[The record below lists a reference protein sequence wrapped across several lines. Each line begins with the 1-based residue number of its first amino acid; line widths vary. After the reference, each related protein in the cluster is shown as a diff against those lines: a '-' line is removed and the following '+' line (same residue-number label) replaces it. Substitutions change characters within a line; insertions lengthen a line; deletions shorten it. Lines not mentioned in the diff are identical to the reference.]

1 MSKYQREERSV
12 VVLGAGVTGLTTAL
26 AIQEK
31 GGYEVSVIAETLPS
45 DPKRPEYTSPWAGAH
60 QALHTGQDERDRRL
74 EQDTFS
80 IMWELAGQGSPA
92 EHCLRRITEREYFR
106 DELDF
111 QTHWMPDFRQIP
123 SDSLVS
129 NAQRGYAYSTYTVDP
144 PLYLNY
150 LLSRFLARGGT
161 VVRGKVQHVSQVLE
175 GGIDVFNR
183 GRASTTPVDALIVC
197 AGLGARTLG
206 GVEDEAVYPNR
217 GQVIL
222 LKAPWITEACRI
234 SDSTGGD
241 QTYVIPR
248 QNGVVSMGSTKS
260 PNDWF
265 PIARPETT
273 DDILQRC
280 LALCPELV
288 PLQIRAERSGTIEDL
303 RPLIVEAGCGFRPA
317 RQGGIRLKSEW
328 VQSRGTDDKK
338 LVVYNYGHAGKGYVT
353 SWACAA
359 AVIDMLEAALMKD

>member
-1 MSKYQREERSV
+1 
-12 VVLGAGVTGLTTAL
+12 
-26 AIQEK
+26 
-31 GGYEVSVIAETLPS
+31 
-45 DPKRPEYTSPWAGAH
+45 
-60 QALHTGQDERDRRL
+60 
-74 EQDTFS
+74 
-80 IMWELAGQGSPA
+80 MWELAGQGSPA

-248 QNGVVSMGSTKS
+248 QNGV
-260 PNDWF
+260 
-265 PIARPETT
+265 
-273 DDILQRC
+273 
-280 LALCPELV
+280 
-288 PLQIRAERSGTIEDL
+288 IRAERSGTIEDL